1 MRWHDFLHSVAS
13 SLRAKSLSK
22 VYGSGNMVD
31 VIAKAKIGEVMWA
44 QLDPDGDL
52 YDEIMEI
59 CRREKIESGIV
70 LSIVGGLRKAR
81 LSMPV
86 NATDVEAPPG
96 VLELSGMMEC
106 SGFGT
111 IGRTIDT
118 YDSESVSGIKYEAG
132 TPNLHIHLTVT
143 QAGKTYM
150 GHLIKGCQVRSLHK
164 KSHFTI
170 VLARTDGAV
179 LNFRVSKETTAK
191 YPKGIPIHDLQPA

>member
-1 MRWHDFLHSVAS
+1 
-13 SLRAKSLSK
+13 
-22 VYGSGNMVD
+22 MVD
-31 VIAKAKIGEVMWA
+31 VIAKAKIGEVIWA
-44 QLDPDGDL
+44 QLDADADL

-70 LSIVGGLRKAR
+70 LNIVGGLRKAR

-86 NATDVEAPPG
+86 SETDPEAPPG

-106 SGFGT
+106 AGFGT

-118 YDSESVSGIKYEAG
+118 YDSEKVSGIKYVAG

-150 GHLIKGCQVRSLHK
+150 GHLINGCLVRSLHK

-170 VLARTDGAV
+170 VLARTEGAV

-191 YPKGIPIHDLQPA
+191 YPMGLPIHDLQSV